1 MARAYSMDLRE
12 KAVSA
17 MDRGE
22 KKSQICRTLNISRN
36 TLDLWLKRRAE
47 KGTIAPCN
55 YRRGVSPKINDL
67 EAFKA
72 FAQKYGHLTQQE
84 MADKWHQPVSRVLI
98 GQALRKINFTRK
110 KKLTATEKEMRS
122 KDKSLSN
129 ISVDVPRRE
138 LFILMKQA

>member
-1 MARAYSMDLRE
+1 MARAYSMDLRK

-17 MDRGE
+17 FDRGE

-36 TLDLWLKRRAE
+36 TLDLWLKRRTE

-72 FAQKYGHLTQQE
+72 FAKKYGHLTQQE

-98 GQALRKINFTRK
+98 GQALGKINFTRK
-110 KKLTATEKEMRS
+110 KNLW
-122 KDKSLSN
+122 
-129 ISVDVPRRE
+129 IPR
-138 LFILMKQA
+138 KK

>member
-17 MDRGE
+17 FDRGE
-22 KKSQICRTLNISRN
+22 KKSQICCTLSISRN

-47 KGTIAPCN
+47 KGCVAPCS

-67 EAFKA
+67 EEFKA
-72 FAQKYGHLTQQE
+72 FAEQHGNLTQQE

-110 KKLTATEKEMRS
+110 KNLRIPRK
-122 KDKSLSN
+122 
-129 ISVDVPRRE
+129 RRE
-138 LFILMKQA
+138 TKTGIYSIHQ

>member
-17 MDRGE
+17 LDRGE
-22 KKSQICRTLNISRN
+22 KKSQICRTLSISRN
-36 TLDLWLKRRAE
+36 TLDLWLKRRVE

-72 FAQKYGHLTQQE
+72 FAKKYGHLTQQE
-84 MADKWHQPVSRVLI
+84 MADKWHQPVSRVLM

-110 KKLTATEKEMRS
+110 KKLMDTKKEMKK

-129 ISVDVPRRE
+129 TSEPVPKRE
-138 LFILMKQA
+138 SFILMKQA

>member
-72 FAQKYGHLTQQE
+72 FAQQYGHLTQQE

-98 GQALRKINFTRK
+98 GQALLKINFTRK
-110 KKLTATEKEMRS
+110 KNLR
-122 KDKSLSN
+122 
-129 ISVDVPRRE
+129 IPR
-138 LFILMKQA
+138 KK

>member
-1 MARAYSMDLRE
+1 MARAYSLDLRE

-17 MDRGE
+17 FDRGE
-22 KKSQICRTLNISRN
+22 KKSQICRTMGISRN
-36 TLDLWLKRRAE
+36 TLDLWLKRKAE
-47 KGTIAPCN
+47 KGMIAPSN

-72 FAQKYGHLTQQE
+72 FAEKYGHLTQQE
-84 MADKWHQPVSRVLI
+84 MADKWSQPVSRVLI

-110 KKLTATEKEMRS
+110 KKLTDTEKEMRS

-129 ISVDVPRRE
+129 TSVPVPKRE
-138 LFILMKQA
+138 